1 MSAFGDSTRVR
12 TVAALAVLAVAV
24 TAVALVALP
33 AAGQRSAGPG
43 SPRGNEASAAAP
55 AATAST
61 ATASTATAADAAVP
75 TATVA
80 YREVERR
87 AAAEAVVEA
96 VRTSTLG
103 AQVAGRVVALDV
115 AAGDRVKAGEV
126 LVRIDPRSASQ
137 AEAASRSQVREAQAN
152 LTNARAAFERSQK
165 LAAEKF
171 ISQAALD
178 QARAQYLATE
188 AQTAAAIA
196 NAQVSATSASYTTIV
211 APYEGVVASTDVEVG
226 DMATPGRPLVA
237 VFDPKALRVTATL
250 AQAVLAH
257 ADLAARTISIE
268 IPSLAR
274 KLAPRAVTVI
284 PVADVAT
291 HTSQVRLD
299 LPPAAG
305 LMPGQYA
312 RAAFVTGRAR
322 ALVVPEA
329 AVLRRGEV
337 TAVYVIGTDGHALLR
352 QLRLGEPAGDGT
364 VEVAAGVVAGERVS
378 LDPVRSGIEAS
389 SRGVRP

>member
-1 MSAFGDSTRVR
+1 MSATGDSTQVR
-12 TVAALAVLAVAV
+12 IAAALAAVAVAV
-24 TAVALVALP
+24 TAVALTALP
-33 AAGQRSAGPG
+33 AAGQRSAGPSAQRGGEAQRG
-43 SPRGNEASAAAP
+43 SEAHAAEFAAA
-55 AATAST
+55 ASE
-61 ATASTATAADAAVP
+61 AAVP

-87 AAAEAVVEA
+87 AIAEAVVEA
-96 VRTSTLG
+96 VRSSTLG

-115 AAGDRVKAGEV
+115 MAGDHVKAGEV

-152 LTNARAAFERSQK
+152 LANARAAFERSQK

-188 AQTAAAIA
+188 AQTAAAVA

-211 APYEGVVASTDVEVG
+211 APYEGIVASTDVQVG

-250 AQAVLAH
+250 AQAVLAR
-257 ADLAARTISIE
+257 ADLSAQAISIE

-274 KLAPRAVTVI
+274 ALAPRAVTVI
-284 PVADVAT
+284 PVADVNT

-299 LPPAAG
+299 LPPDAG

-337 TAVYVIGTDGHALLR
+337 TAVYVIGTDDRALLR
-352 QLRLGEPAGDGT
+352 QVRLGEPAGEGM
-364 VEVAAGVVAGERVS
+364 VEVAAGLVAGERVS

-389 SRGVRP
+389 APRARS